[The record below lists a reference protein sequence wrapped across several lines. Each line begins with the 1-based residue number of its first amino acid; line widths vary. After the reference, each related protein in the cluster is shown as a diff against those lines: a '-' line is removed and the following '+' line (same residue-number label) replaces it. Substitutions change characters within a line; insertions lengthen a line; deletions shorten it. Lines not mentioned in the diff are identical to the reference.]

1 MRRNIPNS
9 FSQDSTFIH
18 FMPTFLWGRICY
30 GQDYPGGS
38 VVKNLPAIQEP
49 QETMFSPWFGKIPW
63 RTWQPTPVF
72 LPGEFHGQSIRVGC
86 IELNTTNTHTCYGQ
100 NWDLRH
106 GASVCMSCV
115 PTCNVCML
123 VCVCK
128 NVFIWIVIGLVLN
141 INFELIVHLI
151 YIYIMFLLI
160 SPFIFQKILREKMV
174 KFLKT
179 CHSQTAHTWLISW
192 AFEIPML
199 LIYAPLL
206 VLFFSY
212 VSTFPS
218 LIFKLQIL
226 IFFSSHFFCS
236 I

>member
-1 MRRNIPNS
+1 MRRNMTI
-9 FSQDSTFIH
+9 FSQYSTFIH

-141 INFELIVHLI
+141 INFELILHLI
-151 YIYIMFLLI
+151 CIYIMFLLI
-160 SPFIFQKILREKMV
+160 SLFYFSEDPQGKNGKISENLSLTDCSHMID
-174 KFLKT
+174 FFSPWDSHALNLYT
-179 CHSQTAHTWLISW
+179 FPC
-192 AFEIPML
+192 F
-199 LIYAPLL
+199 
-206 VLFFSY
+206 VLFLCLY
-212 VSTFPS
+212 LS
-218 LIFKLQIL
+218 LPNF
-226 IFFSSHFFCS
+226 
-236 I
+236 

>member
-1 MRRNIPNS
+1 MRRNMTI
-9 FSQDSTFIH
+9 FSQYSTFIH

-30 GQDYPGGS
+30 GQDYPSGS

-106 GASVCMSCV
+106 GASLCMSLCV
-115 PTCNVCML
+115 PTCSVCML

-128 NVFIWIVIGLVLN
+128 NVFIWLVIGLIWN
-141 INFELIVHLI
+141 IKFELIVCLICI
-151 YIYIMFLLI
+151 YIIFYW
-160 SPFIFQKILREKMV
+160 SPCFIFQKILREKMV

-179 CHSQTAHTWLISW
+179 CHSQTAHTWLISL
-192 AFEIPML
+192 ALEIPML
-199 LIYAPLL
+199 LIYTLSL
-206 VLFFSY
+206 SC
-212 VSTFPS
+212 SFPMS
-218 LIFKLQIL
+218 LSFPP
-226 IFFSSHFFCS
+226 
-236 I
+236 